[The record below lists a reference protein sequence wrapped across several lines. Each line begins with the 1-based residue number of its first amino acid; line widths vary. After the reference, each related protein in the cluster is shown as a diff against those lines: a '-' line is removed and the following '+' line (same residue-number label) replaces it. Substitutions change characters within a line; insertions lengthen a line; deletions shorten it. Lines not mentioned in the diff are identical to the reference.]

1 MQARQR
7 TARRF
12 AIITGGGTAG
22 HVQPALAVA
31 EALVARGHAPST
43 IGYVGARRGIEAK
56 LVPEAGFEV
65 TLLPGRGIQRRFTP
79 ENLGAVAGLMVAFVL
94 ALAIVI
100 RRRPRVVVTV
110 GGYAGLPC
118 AFAAVVVRV
127 PVVVLSYDAVAGS
140 SNRLVAR
147 FARKCAVAFEG
158 AGLPNQ
164 VVTGAPLRSAVL
176 EVDRT
181 EQGVA
186 TARAGIG
193 VSAQRFLIVVAG
205 GSLGAGRL
213 NAAALELAHMWA
225 SRGDITIYHVAGE
238 RNLSAVE
245 AQAAGL
251 GLGLDG
257 AASSGLDYRLVGY
270 EPKMP
275 SLLAACDLAVLRSG
289 ASTVAEVAAIG
300 APSILVPLPGAPHDH
315 QTRNAEAL
323 ATRGGALLLLDAEC
337 DAARLSQTID
347 SLRSDPER
355 LAKMSLA
362 AAAAGHRDAAERIA
376 ALVESVAGGSR

>member
-1 MQARQR
+1 
-7 TARRF
+7 
-12 AIITGGGTAG
+12 
-22 HVQPALAVA
+22 
-31 EALVARGHAPST
+31 
-43 IGYVGARRGIEAK
+43 
-56 LVPEAGFEV
+56 
-65 TLLPGRGIQRRFTP
+65 
-79 ENLGAVAGLMVAFVL
+79 
-94 ALAIVI
+94 
-100 RRRPRVVVTV
+100 
-110 GGYAGLPC
+110 
-118 AFAAVVVRV
+118 
-127 PVVVLSYDAVAGS
+127 VLSYDAVAGS

-164 VVTGAPLRSAVL
+164 VVTGAPLRSGVL

-181 EQGVA
+181 PQGVA
-186 TARAGIG
+186 TARSAIG
-193 VSAQRFLIVVAG
+193 VSPKRFLLVVAG

-213 NAAALELAHMWA
+213 NAAALELASMWA

-238 RNLSAVE
+238 RNLSSIR
-245 AQAAGL
+245 AQASSLA
-251 GLGLDG
+251 LDLQDDD
-257 AASSGLDYRLVGY
+257 SSRLDYRLVGY

-323 ATRGGALLLLDAEC
+323 ATRGGALLLLDTEC
-337 DAARLSQTID
+337 DATRLSGMIE

-355 LAKMSLA
+355 LAQMSSA
-362 AAAAGHRDAAERIA
+362 ATAAGHRDAAARIA
-376 ALVESVAGGSR
+376 VLVESVAGGSR